1 MFDFKLKIVRFI
13 FIVSILWL
21 SIHYWYWHSYVD
33 YYRPEKNHPEY
44 WYFIAPVL
52 LYWLGIPLYR
62 FYHWLMEGNYFNIKE
77 KRIAILFSILWIL
90 IVIWYEDKHIVKSYE
105 TAEFML
111 VFAPVW
117 IYWIVLPIYRW
128 IIKGK

>member
-13 FIVSILWL
+13 FIVSIIWL
-21 SIHYWYWHSYVD
+21 SIHYWYWHSYHD
-33 YYRPEKNHPEY
+33 YYRPQKHFPEY
-44 WYFIAPVL
+44 WYSIAPVL
-52 LYWLGIPLYR
+52 LYWVGIPLYR

-77 KRIAILFSILWIL
+77 KRRAILFSILWIL
-90 IVIWYEDKHIVKSYE
+90 LVIWYEDKHLSYE
-105 TAEFML
+105 TADFIA